1 MNSNAEYWK
10 KKFEKEQ
17 EDHTDLKHKIS
28 ALSDL
33 ILSLLRQDIVTIAE
47 EAADTAI
54 SRHERD
60 YSHELSCRYC

>member
-1 MNSNAEYWK
+1 MSSNADHWK
-10 KKFEKEQ
+10 QMFEKER
-17 EDHTDLKHKIS
+17 EDHIDLKHKIS

-33 ILSLLRQDIVTIAE
+33 ILSLIRQDIATIAE

-60 YSHELSCRYC
+60 YSHESSYRYY

>member
-1 MNSNAEYWK
+1 MSSNADHWK
-10 KKFEKEQ
+10 KMFEKEQ
-17 EDHTDLKHKIS
+17 EAHTDLKNRIS
-28 ALSDL
+28 ALSEL
-33 ILSLLRQDIVTIAE
+33 VLSLIKQDIVTIAE